1 MPLLRSIAVL
11 LCYFLVQ
18 PLYAQSSSPF
28 ESFVP
33 TGWNLLESVEGD
45 LDGDGIGDAVLV
57 LEKKQEKKEILQENK
72 EEVPEKNIEEFPEK
86 SEEEV
91 PGPPRKLLILLK
103 RKEGYHV
110 IHTSDLL
117 IPSMDHD
124 PSEVDDPYRGVD
136 IKKGCLKITTGH
148 SQSQGSWWCDLHK
161 YIFRYEKKSERFRL
175 IGSEHILYHK
185 GYEDDAEV
193 RSVNYLT
200 HQMKTINRQ
209 VFDDPPSKP
218 TVKWSEYKG
227 VYYLEDIYALDSFGE
242 RF

>member
-1 MPLLRSIAVL
+1 MLLSRAIAFV

-18 PLYAQSSSPF
+18 TLCAQSSSPF
-28 ESFVP
+28 KSFVP

-45 LDGDGIGDAVLV
+45 LDGDGIADAVLV
-57 LEKKQEKKEILQENK
+57 LEKKQEKKEILQESK
-72 EEVPEKNIEEFPEK
+72 EEVPKKNIEEI
-86 SEEEV
+86 SEESQEEV
-91 PGPPRKLLILLK
+91 SGPPRKLLILLK

-148 SQSQGSWWCDLHK
+148 SQSQGSWWCDLND

-185 GYEDDAEV
+185 GYQDDAEV

-200 HQMKTINRQ
+200 HQMKTIKRQ

-218 TVKWSEYKG
+218 TVKWSKYKG